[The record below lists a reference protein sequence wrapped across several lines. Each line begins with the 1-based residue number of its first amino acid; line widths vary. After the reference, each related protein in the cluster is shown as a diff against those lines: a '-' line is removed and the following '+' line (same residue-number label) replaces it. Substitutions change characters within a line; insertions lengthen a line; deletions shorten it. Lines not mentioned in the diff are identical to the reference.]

1 MDLFLATAWCVTCSS
16 TAGVGTVP
24 EFLLEARDGSRHSLH
39 AERPGRLATAL
50 AFVEPGESESAK
62 CSAAIE
68 RAVRDGKAPL
78 QDVTWLAISATGG
91 DAATDSEVIATLAR
105 AGVPLLLDPDLIVA
119 TGAGVET
126 SGTVLLLDA
135 EFREVFRGPGATTL
149 EVATAGAEVGK
160 DELGDAF
167 GDALAALRRGAPATP
182 VRIASSGAV
191 LRDLVRPRSVTFFRD
206 VAPIVWRHC
215 AVCHRPGQPGPMP
228 LLRYEDVSGWAA
240 AIAEVTAAGRMPP
253 WFASPRHGRFANER
267 RLTETEKRTLTLF
280 AAGGA
285 PSGDPKDAP
294 AEPTF
299 MADGW
304 RIAAPDVVLEIP
316 KRQAIPAEGV
326 LPYRFALVD
335 PGFADDQWIQ
345 AVDCQPT
352 APEATHHVLIYVVPP
367 GRDPREALRDPNDAQ
382 QIRTL
387 GGWAPGAGA
396 FELPDGQA
404 IVIPKRSRLYFEL
417 HYAPNGTATSDRTRI
432 ALRRSRTPVKHLV
445 TRDALIKYDLSIAPN
460 QPDATFVARRRFDE
474 PRRLIGF
481 TPHMHLRGR
490 SMRFE
495 LERSGER
502 RVLLDVPRYDFDWQ
516 LTYAPLEAIET
527 LPGDEL
533 VLTATYDNSRD
544 NPRNPAPD
552 QLVEWGDQSWEE
564 MMIGHFEWYDPTA
577 RPPDADPPGGR

>member
-1 MDLFLATAWCVTCSS
+1 MDLILATALCFACSS
-16 TAGVGTVP
+16 AADDRTVP
-24 EFLLEARDGSRHSLH
+24 EFLLEARDGSRHSLY
-39 AERPGRLATAL
+39 AERPGRRATAL
-50 AFVEPGESESAK
+50 AFVEPGEGESAK

-68 RAVRDGKAPL
+68 RVVGDGRTQL
-78 QDVTWLAISATGG
+78 HDVTWLAISATGG
-91 DAATDSEVIATLAR
+91 GAPADSDVIKTLAR

-126 SGTVLLLDA
+126 SGTVLLLDSD
-135 EFREVFRGPGATTL
+135 FREVFRGPGAAII
-149 EVATAGAEVGK
+149 EVATDGAAAGVGAF
-160 DELGDAF
+160 DA
-167 GDALAALRRGAPATP
+167 ALAALRRGTPGAP
-182 VRIASSGAV
+182 VEIACSGAV
-191 LRDLVRPRSVTFFRD
+191 LRDLARPRSVTFFRD

-228 LLRYEDVSGWAA
+228 LLRCEDVSGWAA

-267 RLTETEKRTLTLF
+267 RLTETEKRTLALF
-280 AAGGA
+280 AVGGA
-285 PSGDPKDAP
+285 RPGDPKDAP

-299 MADGW
+299 TAGGW
-304 RIAAPDVVLEIP
+304 RIAEPDVVLEIP
-316 KRQAIPAEGV
+316 KRQSIPAEGV
-326 LPYRFALVD
+326 LPYRFTLLD
-335 PGFADDQWIQ
+335 PGFAEDQWIQ

-352 APEATHHVLIYVVPP
+352 APEATHHVLVYVVPA
-367 GRDPREALRDPNDAQ
+367 GRDPREALLDPNDAQ
-382 QIRTL
+382 RIRTL
-387 GGWAPGAGA
+387 GGWAPGAGV
-396 FELPDGQA
+396 FDLPDGEA
-404 IVIPKRSRLYFEL
+404 ILVPKHSKLYFEL

-432 ALRRSRTPVKHLV
+432 ALRRSRAPVKHPV
-445 TRDALIKYDLSIAPN
+445 TRDALIKYDISIAPN
-460 QPDATFVARRRFDE
+460 QPDATFVATRRFDE

-516 LTYAPLEAIET
+516 LTYAPLQPIET
-527 LPGDEL
+527 LPGDQL
-533 VLTATYDNSRD
+533 VLTATYDNSRG

-552 QLVEWGDQSWEE
+552 QAVEWGDQSWEE

-577 RPPDADPPGGR
+577 PPPDAAAPGGH